1 MEKKQSLSQQ
11 EKRNPNN
18 IDLCPVCE
26 KNLYYNDRFTRRV
39 AIVDHNEVDGWLC
52 PFCSCEIDL
61 KDNLV
66 YNNHQDNKA
75 GKA

>member
-11 EKRNPNN
+11 EKRNPSN

-39 AIVDHNEVDGWLC
+39 AIVDNNSVDGWIC
-52 PFCSCEIDL
+52 PFCSCEFDL

-66 YNNHQDNKA
+66 YINHQDNKA